1 MSDTRLTQKHL
12 EVIQNFENLLEDGI
26 ANQTM
31 SDIASSLRV
40 SLRTLYEIAPSKE
53 KLVISTIDRILT
65 NIAKQALGSLKNM
78 ESSVDKLRTFTKIG
92 NEAAGPR
99 IQKYAVD
106 LTRIKGADEMIRSHE
121 SAYID
126 HIKRLLEEAVEKDEI
141 ESVDTRAVAIMLGT
155 VARIFS
161 KKNHQEKLAASAE
174 ESANM
179 LSGLIIDGLV
189 KPK

>member
-161 KKNHQEKLAASAE
+161 KKSHQEKLAASAE

-179 LSGLIIDGLV
+179 ISGLIIDGLV

>member
-31 SDIASSLRV
+31 SDIASNLRV

-65 NIAKQALGSLKNM
+65 NIAKQALGSLKNI

-179 LSGLIIDGLV
+179 ISGLIIDGLV

>member
-31 SDIASSLRV
+31 SDIASNLRV

-126 HIKRLLEEAVEKDEI
+126 HIKRLLEEAVEKNEI
-141 ESVDTRAVAIMLGT
+141 QEVDTRAVAIMLGT

-179 LSGLIIDGLV
+179 ISGLIIDGLV

>member
-65 NIAKQALGSLKNM
+65 NIAKQALGSLKDM

-126 HIKRLLEEAVEKDEI
+126 HIKKLLEEAVEKNEI
-141 ESVDTRAVAIMLGT
+141 QAVDTRAVAIMLGT

-179 LSGLIIDGLV
+179 ISGLIIDGLV

>member
-1 MSDTRLTQKHL
+1 MNDSRLNQKHI
-12 EVIQNFENLLEDGI
+12 EVIQNFENLLEQGI

-31 SDIASSLRV
+31 SDIASSLKV

-65 NIAKQALGSLKNM
+65 NIAKQALASLKNM
-78 ESSVDKLRTFTKIG
+78 GSSVGKLRTFTKIG

-106 LTRIKGADEMIRSHE
+106 LSRIKGADDMIKSHE
-121 SAYID
+121 TAYIE
-126 HIKRLLEEAVEKDEI
+126 HIKRLLDEAADNNEI
-141 ESVDTRAVAIMLGT
+141 ETVDNRAVAIMLGT
-155 VARIFS
+155 VARIFT

-179 LSGLIIDGLV
+179 ISGLIIDGLV
-189 KPK
+189 KSK

>member
-31 SDIASSLRV
+31 SDIASNLRV

-141 ESVDTRAVAIMLGT
+141 QSVDTRAVAIMLGT

>member
-1 MSDTRLTQKHL
+1 MNDSRLNQKHI
-12 EVIQNFENLLEDGI
+12 EVIQNFENLLEQGI

-31 SDIASSLRV
+31 SDIASSLKV

-65 NIAKQALGSLKNM
+65 NIAKQALTSLKNM
-78 ESSVDKLRTFTKIG
+78 DSSFGKLRTFTKIG

-106 LTRIKGADEMIRSHE
+106 LSLIKGADVMINSHE
-121 SAYID
+121 SAYIE
-126 HIKRLLEEAVEKDEI
+126 HIKWLLDEAAVNNEI
-141 ESVDTRAVAIMLGT
+141 ETVDNRAVAIMLGT
-155 VARIFS
+155 VARIFT

-179 LSGLIIDGLV
+179 ISGLIIDGLV
-189 KPK
+189 KSR

>member
-1 MSDTRLTQKHL
+1 
-12 EVIQNFENLLEDGI
+12 
-26 ANQTM
+26 
-31 SDIASSLRV
+31 
-40 SLRTLYEIAPSKE
+40 
-53 KLVISTIDRILT
+53 
-65 NIAKQALGSLKNM
+65 
-78 ESSVDKLRTFTKIG
+78 
-92 NEAAGPR
+92 
-99 IQKYAVD
+99 
-106 LTRIKGADEMIRSHE
+106 MIRSHE

-179 LSGLIIDGLV
+179 ISGLIIDGLV
-189 KPK
+189 KSK

>member
-1 MSDTRLTQKHL
+1 MNDSRLNQKHI
-12 EVIQNFENLLEDGI
+12 EVIQNFENLLEQGI

-31 SDIASSLRV
+31 SDIASSLKV

-65 NIAKQALGSLKNM
+65 NIAKQALTSLKNID
-78 ESSVDKLRTFTKIG
+78 SSVGKLRTFTKIG

-106 LTRIKGADEMIRSHE
+106 FSRIKGADDMIKSHE
-121 SAYID
+121 TAYIE
-126 HIKRLLEEAVEKDEI
+126 HIKRLLDEAADNNEI
-141 ESVDTRAVAIMLGT
+141 KTVDNRAVAIMLGT
-155 VARIFS
+155 VARIFT

-179 LSGLIIDGLV
+179 ISGLIIDGLV
-189 KPK
+189 KSR

>member
-31 SDIASSLRV
+31 SDIASNLRV

-141 ESVDTRAVAIMLGT
+141 QSVDTRAVAIMLGT

-161 KKNHQEKLAASAE
+161 KKNHQERLAASAE

-179 LSGLIIDGLV
+179 ISGLIIDGLV